1 LKAQRISKI
10 DRGTPVT
17 LIVNGQE
24 IQARAGES
32 IAAALLAAGHRQI
45 SQNNKSST
53 PRGYFCGMG
62 MCFECVATVDGA
74 QNVRTC
80 ITEVTPG
87 CIVETSS

>member
-10 DRGTPVT
+10 EHGTPVS

-24 IQARAGES
+24 IQAQAGES
-32 IAAALLAAGHRQI
+32 IAAALLAAGQRQI
-45 SQNNKSST
+45 SQNSKSRA

-62 MCFECVATVDGA
+62 MCFECVATVDGVP
-74 QNVRTC
+74 NVRTC

-87 CIVETSS
+87 CVVETGS